1 MLVCVCVYSLSHV
14 CVFVAP
20 WTVARQAPL
29 SMEFSRQEYWSRLPF
44 PSSEELPDPGIKP
57 KALPSPAL
65 ARGLFYQCATREYVW
80 APGPCPSHL
89 GYASLKET
97 ALAVGVREQTP
108 REWTPLTPATL
119 RSGEKHQL
127 DRAGQK
133 VLVLG
138 LTQPH
143 QQMCSW
149 VPPTCLAPETPGP
162 QTATEAHPR
171 MEINWRLRSLLTSL
185 LVTHSSTVS
194 DLTSYF

>member
-1 MLVCVCVYSLSHV
+1 MHASLVVSDSLLPHKLPTRLRCPWNFPGKNTEVGCHFLHQRSFLTQGSNPSLSHLLHWREDYFIIV
-14 CVFVAP
+14 LP
-20 WTVARQAPL
+20 E
-29 SMEFSRQEYWSRLPF
+29 SMCGHQDPVLP
-44 PSSEELPDPGIKP
+44 
-57 KALPSPAL
+57 
-65 ARGLFYQCATREYVW
+65 TRDT
-80 APGPCPSHL
+80 

-97 ALAVGVREQTP
+97 ALPVGVRKQTP

-149 VPPTCLAPETPGP
+149 VPPNCLAPETPGP
-162 QTATEAHPR
+162 QPAMEAHPR

-194 DLTSYF
+194 DLTSHF